1 MTMNPQAATPPADI
15 PAILAALHEDALL
28 LEPREF
34 FDAALVGHTDTPQ
47 DHWPRQGGVMVA
59 IYDRE
64 RCIEAI
70 TRWLNCD
77 WEAALD
83 YFGVNTEGAWVGE
96 GTPMF
101 SGMDDGEADDD
112 FGTDVALA

>member
-1 MTMNPQAATPPADI
+1 MPTTDPPVDI

-64 RCIEAI
+64 RCVEALMK
-70 TRWLNCD
+70 WLECD
-77 WEAALD
+77 WESALD
-83 YFGVNTEGAWVGE
+83 YFGFNTEGAWVGE

-101 SGMDDGEADDD
+101 SGMDDGDGDEG
-112 FGTDVALA
+112 FPTSEVASD